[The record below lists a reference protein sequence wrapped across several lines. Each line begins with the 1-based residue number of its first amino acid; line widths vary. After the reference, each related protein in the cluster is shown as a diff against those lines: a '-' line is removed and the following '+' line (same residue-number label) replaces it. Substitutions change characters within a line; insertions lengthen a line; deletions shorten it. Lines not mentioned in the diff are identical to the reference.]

1 MSPVERQGDDGRWL
15 PAEPL
20 PEPFGVL
27 WGRLWAERRRDGERK
42 WVALFTSWMDAR
54 AISKL
59 ARSAPPVD

>member
-1 MSPVERQGDDGRWL
+1 MSAWQQRPDGHYV

-27 WGRLWAERRRDGERK
+27 WGRLWQQRKKDGCRF
-42 WVALFTSWMDAR
+42 ALVRAWFDAR

-59 ARSAPPVD
+59 ARGGAK